1 MTTSRGCP
9 RRRWQPLSARRN
21 SPVEVTKA
29 LLDRIEK
36 INPSV
41 NAYCL
46 VTSEMALKQAEEAE
60 VAVAR
65 ATNSAAARRA
75 GLDQGSLRCAGAADD
90 EGFAD
95 LQGQRRD
102 FVGVLSQGVDRRGW
116 RTPRQDQHARVRI
129 FIAMTSNKLFGTT
142 VNPGTRPA

>member
-1 MTTSRGCP
+1 MHDDIAWMPATEMAAAIRAKK
-9 RRRWQPLSARRN
+9 L

-65 ATNSAAARRA
+65 ATNSGRCTACRSRSRISSMCRGCRR
-75 GLDQGSLRCAGAADD
+75 R
-90 EGFAD
+90 
-95 LQGQRRD
+95 
-102 FVGVLSQGVDRRGW
+102 
-116 RTPRQDQHARVRI
+116 RVR
-129 FIAMTSNKLFGTT
+129 
-142 VNPGTRPA
+142 